1 MTDRRRVHAHAGTAT
16 DRVLAELVTGLDALT
31 DAVTALGL
39 RLDHRIDLLERL
51 ALKLRDEKLD
61 KTAVADQV
69 LEQLRRV
76 RR

>member
-1 MTDRRRVHAHAGTAT
+1 MTDRRRVHDPEGTAT

-51 ALKLRDEKLD
+51 VLKLRDEKLD
-61 KTAVADQV
+61 KTAVADQI
-69 LEQLRRV
+69 LEIIRRP